1 MSCNCVAGEL
11 LFTYLESL
19 HIQHGLQAQPPH
31 HTRTRPT
38 SLFPLDSRNS
48 TLCNLSCPSR
58 RLLSFR
64 NTMCCGVGRFETLT
78 AGIWLVACLTHPSS
92 DLYQMELRRLCAPYT
107 GLQGLGSCCCLS
119 IRGCA
124 TGMSFMRDDGGC
136 WMYMI
141 YVVSHGRFETITRG
155 IVYARTLLLL
165 LPSYFRA
172 EKHDGLFTRT
182 WILLRRL
189 VP

>member
-1 MSCNCVAGEL
+1 
-11 LFTYLESL
+11 
-19 HIQHGLQAQPPH
+19 
-31 HTRTRPT
+31 
-38 SLFPLDSRNS
+38 
-48 TLCNLSCPSR
+48 
-58 RLLSFR
+58 
-64 NTMCCGVGRFETLT
+64 
-78 AGIWLVACLTHPSS
+78 
-92 DLYQMELRRLCAPYT
+92 
-107 GLQGLGSCCCLS
+107 
-119 IRGCA
+119 
-124 TGMSFMRDDGGC
+124 MSFMRDDGGC

>member
-58 RLLSFR
+58 RLLSFQD
-64 NTMCCGVGRFETLT
+64 TMCCGVGRFETLT

-92 DLYQMELRRLCAPYT
+92 DLYQMGLRRLCAPYT

-136 WMYMI
+136 WIYMI
-141 YVVSHGRFETITRG
+141 YVVFHGCFETITRG

-165 LPSYFRA
+165 LPSCFRA
-172 EKHDGLFTRT
+172 EKHDGLFTRI
-182 WILLRRL
+182 WIPLRRR